1 MSELSHTLL
10 TVLPK
15 NTFSRLVGAACRMPG
30 PSPLVRFAI
39 RRFVAAYGVDA
50 SESELP
56 VEEYPTFTEFFT
68 RRLKPGVRPIAPG
81 ENLPVSPVDGTVG
94 ESGVITNGQMVQ
106 AKGRNYTLPEL
117 IGGPD
122 AAEQAQRFEGGTYV
136 TIYLAPYNYHRI
148 HTPLAGE
155 IAGYTAVPGQ
165 LWPVNASGLRN
176 VDKLFCVNERLS
188 TFIETKRGP
197 CCVVKVGATNVGR
210 IRALYADVVT
220 NLRRNRTLERKT
232 LEVPVHVDK
241 GAEIAMF
248 EMGSTVV
255 LLFHPAF
262 ELGPKIT
269 PGIPIKLGE
278 PLGNA

>member
-10 TVLPK
+10 SLLPK
-15 NTFSRLVGAACRMPG
+15 NALSRAVGAACRIPG

-56 VEEYPTFTEFFT
+56 PEEYPTFTEFFT
-68 RRLKPGVRPIAPG
+68 RRLKPGLRPIAPG
-81 ENLPVSPVDGTVG
+81 ESLPVSPVDGTVG
-94 ESGVITNGQMVQ
+94 ECGVITGGKMVQ

-117 IGGPD
+117 LGGPD
-122 AAEQAQRFEGGTYV
+122 ADEMARRFEGGTYV

-148 HTPLAGE
+148 HSPLAGE
-155 IAGYTAVPGQ
+155 IVGYTAVPGH

-188 TFIETKRGP
+188 TFIETARGP

-220 NLRRNRTLERKT
+220 NLRRTRLVERKT
-232 LEVPVHVDK
+232 LEVPVHVEK
-241 GAEIAMF
+241 GGELAMF

-262 ELGPKIT
+262 TLSAKIVAGT
-269 PGIPIKLGE
+269 PIKLGE
-278 PLGNA
+278 PLA

>member
-10 TVLPK
+10 SLLPK
-15 NTFSRLVGAACRMPG
+15 NTLSRVVGAACRMPG
-30 PSPLVRFAI
+30 PPPLVRFAI

-50 SESELP
+50 SESERP
-56 VEEYPTFTEFFT
+56 PEEYPTFTEFFT
-68 RRLKPGVRPIAPG
+68 RRLKPGLRPIAPG
-81 ENLPVSPVDGTVG
+81 ESLPVSPVDGTVG
-94 ESGVITNGQMVQ
+94 ECGEIHEGKLVQ

-122 AAEQAQRFEGGTYV
+122 ANEMAARFEGGTYV

-148 HTPLAGE
+148 HTPLAGD
-155 IAGYTAVPGQ
+155 ITGYTVVPGQ

-176 VDKLFCVNERLS
+176 VDKLFAVNERLS
-188 TFIETKRGP
+188 TFIETQRGP

-220 NLRRNRTLERKT
+220 NARRTRAVERKT
-232 LEVPVHVDK
+232 LDVPVHVEK

-262 ELGPKIT
+262 TLGPKIV
-269 PGIPIKLGE
+269 PGTPIKLGE
-278 PLGNA
+278 PLA

>member
-10 TVLPK
+10 SLLPK
-15 NTFSRLVGAACRMPG
+15 NALSRAVGAACRLPG
-30 PSPLVRFAI
+30 PPPLVRFAI
-39 RRFVAAYGVDA
+39 RRFVKAYGVDA
-50 SESELP
+50 SESEKP

-68 RRLKPGVRPIAPG
+68 RRLKPGLRPIAPG
-81 ENLPVSPVDGTVG
+81 ASIPVSPVDGTVG
-94 ESGVITNGQMVQ
+94 QCGVIEQGKLVQ
-106 AKGRNYTLPEL
+106 AKGRDYTLPEL
-117 IGGPD
+117 ISGPD
-122 AAEQAQRFEGGTYV
+122 ANEQAARFEGGTYV

-148 HTPLAGE
+148 HSPLAGD
-155 IAGYTAVPGQ
+155 ITGYTAVPGQ

-188 TFIETKRGP
+188 TFIETARGP

-220 NLRRNRTLERKT
+220 NLRRTRKLERKT
-232 LEVPVHVDK
+232 LDLPVHVEK
-241 GAEIAMF
+241 GGELAMF

-262 ELGPKIT
+262 TLGPKVVPGT
-269 PGIPIKLGE
+269 PIRLGE
-278 PLGNA
+278 PLA